1 MSSYSNIDPY
11 ELMIISPNDKAKMI
25 MIECLHTDPNLELI
39 QALVTMGANVNWI
52 NEFSYTPL
60 HFASINNKPEIARM
74 LIDAGADLSVK
85 DDSGLIALHFASWQ
99 NSLEIVKMLIES
111 GSDVN
116 ALDNIDC
123 TPLHWTTYLSN
134 SEAAQMLIDA
144 GADVT
149 IENIDGHTFY
159 EFWIINNSIEENNL
173 I

>member
-39 QALVTMGANVNWI
+39 QALITMGANVNWI

-99 NSLEIVKMLIES
+99 NSLEIVKMLIEC

-144 GADVT
+144 GADIT